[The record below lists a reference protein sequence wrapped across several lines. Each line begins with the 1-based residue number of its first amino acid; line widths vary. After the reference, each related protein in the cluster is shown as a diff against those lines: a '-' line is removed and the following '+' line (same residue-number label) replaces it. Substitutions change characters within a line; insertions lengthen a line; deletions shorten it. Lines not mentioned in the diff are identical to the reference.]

1 MKSKVVCGYNK
12 KDLMF
17 YVEKGRIMTVRAF
30 VLIQTEIEVAKT
42 ADVVAALKKLGSEV
56 QSVDSVTGPYD
67 TIVVIEVDTMDKIDT
82 VIEKIHAVAGVHR
95 TVTCV
100 AI

>member
-1 MKSKVVCGYNK
+1 
-12 KDLMF
+12 
-17 YVEKGRIMTVRAF
+17 
-30 VLIQTEIEVAKT
+30 
-42 ADVVAALKKLGSEV
+42 
-56 QSVDSVTGPYD
+56 
-67 TIVVIEVDTMDKIDT
+67 MDNIDT